1 MLTER
6 KIVFSC
12 MRYIQGIFRY
22 QLQLSS
28 LYDKITA
35 NNPVR
40 FIDAFV
46 NVIDLEKLG
55 FLPRFLKHEERPS
68 FVTVVFLKLYL
79 TVISTDIYIELNPSF
94 CESPYT

>member
-12 MRYIQGIFRY
+12 MRYIQGISRY

-35 NNPVR
+35 NNLVR

-55 FLPRFLKHEERPS
+55 FLPRFLKGINEKQH
-68 FVTVVFLKLYL
+68 LYL
-79 TVISTDIYIELNPSF
+79 LCLLLNDI
-94 CESPYT
+94 